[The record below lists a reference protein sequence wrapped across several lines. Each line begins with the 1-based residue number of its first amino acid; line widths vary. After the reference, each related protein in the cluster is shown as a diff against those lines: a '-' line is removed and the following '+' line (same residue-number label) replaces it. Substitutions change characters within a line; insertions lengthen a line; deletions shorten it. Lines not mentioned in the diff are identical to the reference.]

1 MANILQA
8 VQTYQKSSL
17 GLLQN
22 ELVLVSKANTKF
34 KEFNKT
40 FAPNNLGNTVTFD
53 KPPRFFSNDTLV
65 VDSFDGIE
73 QRVENLTVNL
83 QGNVNYVIDNEEY
96 IFNLQPND
104 YMDEFGR
111 GAMAEL
117 GSKIETQVSQA
128 LIDSPYRFYG
138 DGITPI
144 NSFGQLAQ
152 ANAFFRN
159 YGAVQGDLEVVLP
172 DLAVPN
178 IVNTGLNQ
186 FATNRND
193 DLANSWEL
201 GSYNRANYSIS
212 NLLPIHDAGTL
223 GDAGSTLTVVSTN
236 DPTGANITQIT
247 FSGAGT
253 DADAVKENDL
263 MYFLDGVSGQPNL
276 RYRTFIGHTV
286 SGNPVQVR
294 LTADAASSAGNVTV
308 TVSPALSVT
317 PGRNQ
322 NLNTNIVAGMQAK
335 ILPTHR
341 RGIIMG
347 GNPLFVAL
355 PTLPMQTPFPTANKI
370 DETSHIGL
378 RMTYGTIFGK
388 AQQGII
394 YDYILGFKL
403 VPEYSM
409 ALVFPI

>member
-253 DADAVKENDL
+253 DARCCERK
-263 MYFLDGVSGQPNL
+263 
-276 RYRTFIGHTV
+276 
-286 SGNPVQVR
+286 
-294 LTADAASSAGNVTV
+294 
-308 TVSPALSVT
+308 
-317 PGRNQ
+317 
-322 NLNTNIVAGMQAK
+322 
-335 ILPTHR
+335 
-341 RGIIMG
+341 
-347 GNPLFVAL
+347 
-355 PTLPMQTPFPTANKI
+355 
-370 DETSHIGL
+370 
-378 RMTYGTIFGK
+378 
-388 AQQGII
+388 
-394 YDYILGFKL
+394 
-403 VPEYSM
+403 
-409 ALVFPI
+409 